1 MGTGRT
7 DSRSDLEKR
16 VNRFGLRLPL
26 KRNEILLGYEWI
38 TRRMG
43 AILLASLAF
52 VRGRMQADM
61 ADTNNASACFYHRKP
76 RRPFVG
82 RRLSFFFGSSLSV
95 AGRLFTA
102 DKR

>member
-1 MGTGRT
+1 
-7 DSRSDLEKR
+7 
-16 VNRFGLRLPL
+16 
-26 KRNEILLGYEWI
+26 
-38 TRRMG
+38 MG